1 MINEFTNM
9 YNLSKTLR
17 FSLIPYWETEEYFTS
32 RLLLKEDKER
42 ADSYVKVK
50 EYMDRY
56 HRDFIEKVLN
66 TVVLNNVDEY
76 SELYFKRNKSDAEIK
91 KMEELEATMRKQISK
106 YFRDYSVSGEKIY
119 PLLYKSE
126 LIKKLL
132 PEFLTQEEEKTIL
145 AQFNDFSTYFQG
157 FWENRENIY
166 TDKAQSTGVPYR
178 CINDNLPIFLD
189 NVKSFEKIINAF
201 PQDDIDEL
209 NNIFEGV
216 YNTKIQDAFKVDY
229 FSFVLSQSGIDK
241 YNGII
246 GGYSNSDDSKVEGIN
261 EKVNR
266 YNQEKAKFDK
276 SKKLPLLKQLHK
288 QILSDRE
295 TISFI
300 PEKFNDDNEVLKAI
314 NDFYKNI
321 TSSLEDVNELVSEI
335 SNYDTGMIYISAGES
350 VTNISNKVFGDWSVI
365 RNNWNTE
372 YELTHK
378 KGKDEEKFYEK
389 EREAYKKIKSFSI
402 SELQRLANSN
412 ESITDYIEN
421 ESKILFDSIE
431 DAYKTA
437 EPLLSNEYQHKKS
450 LAKNDKAVELIKT
463 FLDSIKAYEAFLKQL
478 CGSGKE
484 EEKDNLFYGKFA
496 EPFEEIKKVNLIYNK
511 VRNYIAKKPYSN
523 EKLKLNF
530 QNPQF
535 LGGWDKNKEKDYH
548 TVLLRKDSKY
558 FLGIME
564 KGNNKIFDNFPEDA
578 ESSFEKMEYKYI
590 NGTSKYFSSKQ
601 INPQNPPENIKKYL
615 SKDFDK
621 KLMSKKQLIE
631 LIKYVCEE
639 FIPNYPKLNDE
650 EGKPYFNFN
659 IKPYSEYRSWK
670 EFCDDI
676 QRDAY
681 RITLKNI
688 SEKYIRNLVKD
699 GKLYLFQIYNR
710 DFSEYSKGTPNLH
723 TLYFKML
730 FDERNL
736 ENVVYKLSGGAEM
749 FYRKAS
755 IGDEDMV
762 VHQKNQPIENKN
774 PDNVKKE
781 SVFDYDI
788 TKDKRYTKYQ
798 FQLHLPITLNYKAEG
813 NGYINEDVRVA
824 LKQSNSNYV
833 IGIDRGERNLVYA
846 CVVDANGKLVEQLP
860 LNEIKA
866 DNGYKTDYHKLLDK
880 REKEM
885 DSARKSWKTIGSIKE
900 LKEGYIS
907 QVVHKICQLVIK
919 YDAVIAME
927 DLNYGFMN
935 SRKKVEKQVYQK
947 FERMLTQK
955 LNYLV
960 DKKLE
965 PTEMGGLLNAYQ
977 LTNEASKVRKGRQ
990 DGIIFYI
997 PAWLTSKIDP
1007 TTGFVNL
1014 LNPKY
1019 SSVSAS
1025 KEFFNKFD
1033 EIKYNKDEDYFEFSF
1048 NYDNF
1053 PKCNSDFKKEWTVCT
1068 FGDRIKTF
1076 RDPENNNQFNSK
1088 SISLTQEF
1096 KNLFDN
1102 SDIDYNLNLKEQI
1115 LSKDDKSF
1123 YKALIGLLSL
1133 TLQMRNSVSG
1143 NGDIDYLISPVKNS
1157 SGEFYDS
1164 RNYDSTSSLPC
1175 DADSN
1180 GAYNIAR
1187 KGLWAVNQIK
1197 QAEDETKANISIKN
1211 SDWLQYAQTQ
1221 NDL

>member
-535 LGGWDKNKEKDYH
+535 LGGWDKNKEKDYR

-621 KLMSKKQLIE
+621 KLMSKEQLIE

-846 CVVDANGKLVEQLP
+846 CVVDTNGKLVEQLP

-866 DNGYKTDYHKLLDK
+866 DNDYKTDYHKLLDK

-977 LTNEASKVRKGRQ
+977 LTNEASKVRKSRQ

-1019 SSVSAS
+1019 SSVTAS

-1053 PKCNSDFKKEWTVCT
+1053 PKCNSDFKKEWTICT

-1102 SDIDYNLNLKEQI
+1102 SGIDYTSNLKEQI

>member
-17 FSLIPYWETEEYFTS
+17 FSLIPYWETEEYFMK
-32 RLLLKEDKER
+32 RHLLDEDKER
-42 ADSYVKVK
+42 AESYVKVK

-76 SELYFKRNKSDAEIK
+76 SELYFKRNKSDAETK
-91 KMEELEATMRKQISK
+91 KMDELEATMRKQISK
-106 YFRDYSVSGEKIY
+106 CFRDYSVSGEKIY
-119 PLLYKSE
+119 PLLFKSD
-126 LIKKLL
+126 LIKNLL

-157 FWENRENIY
+157 FGENRENIY
-166 TDKAQSTGVPYR
+166 TDKAQSTGIPYR

-189 NVKSFEKIINAF
+189 NVKSFEKIINAL
-201 PQDDIDEL
+201 PQDNIDEL
-209 NNIFEGV
+209 NNTFEGV
-216 YNTKIQDAFKVDY
+216 YNTKIQDAFNVDY

-246 GGYSNSDDSKVEGIN
+246 GGYSNSDDSKVQGIN
-261 EKVNR
+261 EKVNL
-266 YNQEKAKFDK
+266 YNQQIAKSDK
-276 SKKLPLLKQLHK
+276 SKRLPLLKQLHK

-300 PEKFNDDNEVLKAI
+300 PENFCDDNEVLKAI
-314 NDFYKNI
+314 NGFYNNI
-321 TSSLEDVNELVSEI
+321 ASSLGKINDLISEI
-335 SNYDTGMIYISAGES
+335 SNYDTGIIYISAGEP

-378 KGKDEEKFYEK
+378 KGRDEEKFYEK
-389 EREAYKKIKSFSI
+389 EREEYKKIKSFSI

-412 ESITDYIEN
+412 ESITEYIED
-421 ESKILFDSIE
+421 ESKTLFENIE
-431 DAYKTA
+431 SAYKTA
-437 EPLLSNEYQHKKS
+437 EPLLSNEYHHKKS
-450 LAKNDKAVELIKT
+450 LAKNDEAVELIKT
-463 FLDSIKAYEAFLKQL
+463 LLDSIKAYEAFLKQL
-478 CGSGKE
+478 YGSGKE

-496 EPFEEIKKVNLIYNK
+496 ERFEEIKKVDLIYNK
-511 VRNYIAKKPYSN
+511 VRNYITKKPYSN

-530 QNPQF
+530 QNSQF
-535 LGGWDKNKEKDYH
+535 LEGWDKNKEKDYR
-548 TVLLRKDSKY
+548 TVLLRKDGKY

-564 KGNNKIFDNFPEDA
+564 KGNNKIFDSFPEDA
-578 ESSFEKMEYKYI
+578 ESTFEKMEYKYI
-590 NGTSKYFSSKQ
+590 KKTSEYFSSKQ

-621 KLMSKKQLIE
+621 KSMSKEQLIE

-650 EGKPYFNFN
+650 KGKPYFNFN

-699 GKLYLFQIYNR
+699 GKLYLFQIYNK
-710 DFSEYSKGTPNLH
+710 DFSEYSKYSKGKGTANLH

-736 ENVVYKLSGGAEM
+736 ENVVYKLSGKAEM
-749 FYRKAS
+749 FYREAS
-755 IGDEDMV
+755 IEKKDMV
-762 VHQKNQPIENKN
+762 VHKKNQPIENKN
-774 PDNVKKE
+774 PDNVRKE
-781 SVFDYDI
+781 STFGYDI
-788 TKDKRYTKYQ
+788 IKDKRYTKYQ
-798 FQLHLPITLNYKAEG
+798 FQLHLPIVLNYKAEDKRC
-813 NGYINEDVRVA
+813 INDDVRAA
-824 LKQSNSNYV
+824 LKHTESNYV
-833 IGIDRGERNLVYA
+833 IGIDRGERNFVYA
-846 CVVDANGKLVEQLP
+846 CVVDANGKIVKQE
-860 LNEIKA
+860 NFNVIEA
-866 DNGYKTDYHKLLDK
+866 YNGYKTDYHKLLNK

-885 DSARKSWKTIGSIKE
+885 DTARKSWKTIGSIKE

-907 QVVHKICQLVIK
+907 QVVHEICQLVIK
-919 YDAVIAME
+919 YDAVIVME
-927 DLNYGFMN
+927 DLNLGFMN
-935 SRKKVEKQVYQK
+935 SRKKVYQK

-977 LTNEASKVRKGRQ
+977 LTGVRKDGQ

-1007 TTGFVNL
+1007 TTGFVDL
-1014 LNPKY
+1014 LKPKY
-1019 SSVSAS
+1019 NSVNAS
-1025 KEFFNKFD
+1025 KEFFKKFD

-1053 PKCNSDFKKEWTVCT
+1053 PKCNSDFKKVWTVCT

-1088 SISLTQEF
+1088 SIVLTQEF
-1096 KNLFDN
+1096 KSLFDN
-1102 SDIDYNLNLKEQI
+1102 SGIDYNLNLKEQI

-1157 SGEFYDS
+1157 NGEFYDS

-1197 QAEDETKANISIKN
+1197 QAEDETKAKISIKN
-1211 SDWLQYAQTQ
+1211 SEWLQYAQTQ
-1221 NDL
+1221 ND

>member
-1 MINEFTNM
+1 
-9 YNLSKTLR
+9 
-17 FSLIPYWETEEYFTS
+17 
-32 RLLLKEDKER
+32 
-42 ADSYVKVK
+42 
-50 EYMDRY
+50 
-56 HRDFIEKVLN
+56 
-66 TVVLNNVDEY
+66 
-76 SELYFKRNKSDAEIK
+76 
-91 KMEELEATMRKQISK
+91 
-106 YFRDYSVSGEKIY
+106 
-119 PLLYKSE
+119 
-126 LIKKLL
+126 
-132 PEFLTQEEEKTIL
+132 
-145 AQFNDFSTYFQG
+145 
-157 FWENRENIY
+157 
-166 TDKAQSTGVPYR
+166 
-178 CINDNLPIFLD
+178 
-189 NVKSFEKIINAF
+189 
-201 PQDDIDEL
+201 
-209 NNIFEGV
+209 
-216 YNTKIQDAFKVDY
+216 
-229 FSFVLSQSGIDK
+229 
-241 YNGII
+241 
-246 GGYSNSDDSKVEGIN
+246 
-261 EKVNR
+261 
-266 YNQEKAKFDK
+266 
-276 SKKLPLLKQLHK
+276 
-288 QILSDRE
+288 
-295 TISFI
+295 
-300 PEKFNDDNEVLKAI
+300 
-314 NDFYKNI
+314 
-321 TSSLEDVNELVSEI
+321 
-335 SNYDTGMIYISAGES
+335 
-350 VTNISNKVFGDWSVI
+350 
-365 RNNWNTE
+365 
-372 YELTHK
+372 
-378 KGKDEEKFYEK
+378 
-389 EREAYKKIKSFSI
+389 
-402 SELQRLANSN
+402 
-412 ESITDYIEN
+412 
-421 ESKILFDSIE
+421 
-431 DAYKTA
+431 
-437 EPLLSNEYQHKKS
+437 
-450 LAKNDKAVELIKT
+450 
-463 FLDSIKAYEAFLKQL
+463 
-478 CGSGKE
+478 
-484 EEKDNLFYGKFA
+484 
-496 EPFEEIKKVNLIYNK
+496 
-511 VRNYIAKKPYSN
+511 
-523 EKLKLNF
+523 
-530 QNPQF
+530 
-535 LGGWDKNKEKDYH
+535 
-548 TVLLRKDSKY
+548 
-558 FLGIME
+558 ME

-578 ESSFEKMEYKYI
+578 ESSFEKMEYKLLPDP
-590 NGTSKYFSSKQ
+590 SKMLPKVFFAASNTELFDPSDEILK
-601 INPQNPPENIKKYL
+601 IREKGAFKKG
-615 SKDFDK
+615 KTF
-621 KLMSKKQLIE
+621 
-631 LIKYVCEE
+631 
-639 FIPNYPKLNDE
+639 NLNDCHKFIDFYKDCIE
-650 EGKPYFNFN
+650 KHPDWKKFGFKFTETKDYADISKFFREVSDQGYS
-659 IKPYSEYRSWK
+659 IKFRK
-670 EFCDDI
+670 
-676 QRDAY
+676 
-681 RITLKNI
+681 I
-688 SEKYIRNLVKD
+688 SEKYLKELVKD
-699 GKLYLFQIYNR
+699 GKLYLFQIYNK
-710 DFSEYSKGTPNLH
+710 DFSEYSKGTANLH

-755 IGDEDMV
+755 IEKEDMV

-798 FQLHLPITLNYKAEG
+798 FQLHLPIVLNYKAKVKVKDKDKCC
-813 NGYINEDVRVA
+813 INDDVRAA
-824 LKQSNSNYV
+824 LKHTESNYV
-833 IGIDRGERNLVYA
+833 IGIDRGERNFVYA
-846 CVVDANGKLVEQLP
+846 CVVDANGKIVKQE
-860 LNEIKA
+860 NFNVIEA
-866 DNGYKTDYHKLLDK
+866 DNGYKTNYHKLLDK

-919 YDAVIAME
+919 YDAVIVME
-927 DLNYGFMN
+927 DLNLGFMN
-935 SRKKVEKQVYQK
+935 SRKKVYQK

-977 LTNEASKVRKGRQ
+977 LTGVRKDEQ

-1102 SDIDYNLNLKEQI
+1102 SGIDYTSNLKEQI

>member
-1 MINEFTNM
+1 MINEFINM

-17 FSLIPYWETEEYFTS
+17 FSLIPYWETEEYFMK
-32 RLLLKEDKER
+32 RHLLDEDKER
-42 ADSYVKVK
+42 AKSYIKVK

-76 SELYFKRNKSDAEIK
+76 SELYFKRNKSDAETK
-91 KMEELEATMRKQISK
+91 KMDELEATMRKQISK
-106 YFRDYSVSGEKIY
+106 CFRDYSVSGEKIY
-119 PLLYKSE
+119 PLLFKSD
-126 LIKKLL
+126 LIKNLL

-157 FWENRENIY
+157 FGENRENIY
-166 TDKAQSTGVPYR
+166 TDKAQSTGIPYR

-189 NVKSFEKIINAF
+189 NVKSFEKIINAL
-201 PQDDIDEL
+201 PQDDIDDL
-209 NNIFEGV
+209 NNTFEGV
-216 YNTKIQDAFKVDY
+216 YNTKIQDTFKVDY
-229 FSFVLSQSGIDK
+229 FSFVLSQSEIDK

-246 GGYSNSDDSKVEGIN
+246 GGYSNSDDSKVQGIN
-261 EKVNR
+261 EKVNL
-266 YNQEKAKFDK
+266 YNQQIAKSDK
-276 SKKLPLLKQLHK
+276 SKRLPLLKQLHK

-300 PEKFNDDNEVLKAI
+300 PENFCDDNEVLKAI
-314 NDFYKNI
+314 NGFYNNI
-321 TSSLEDVNELVSEI
+321 ASSLGEINDLISEI
-335 SNYDTGMIYISAGES
+335 SNYDTGIIYISGGEP

-378 KGKDEEKFYEK
+378 KGRDEEKFYEK
-389 EREAYKKIKSFSI
+389 EREEYKKIKSFSI

-412 ESITDYIEN
+412 ESITEYIED
-421 ESKILFDSIE
+421 ESKTLFENIE
-431 DAYKTA
+431 SAYKTA
-437 EPLLSNEYQHKKS
+437 EPLLSNEYRHKKS
-450 LAKNDKAVELIKT
+450 LAKNDEAVELIKT
-463 FLDSIKAYEAFLKQL
+463 LLDSIKAYEAFLKQL

-511 VRNYIAKKPYSN
+511 VRNYITKKPYSN

-535 LGGWDKNKEKDYH
+535 LGGWDKNKEKDYR
-548 TVLLRKDSKY
+548 TVLLRKDGKY
-558 FLGIME
+558 FLGVME
-564 KGNNKIFDNFPEDA
+564 KGNNKIFDRFPEDA

-621 KLMSKKQLIE
+621 KSMSKEQLIE

-676 QRDAY
+676 QSDAY
-681 RITLKNI
+681 RITFKNI

-699 GKLYLFQIYNR
+699 GKLYLFQIYNK

-755 IGDEDMV
+755 IKKEDMV

-781 SVFDYDI
+781 SIFDYDI

-798 FQLHLPITLNYKAEG
+798 FQLHLPITLNYKAIG
-813 NGYINEDVRVA
+813 NGFINEDVRVA

-833 IGIDRGERNLVYA
+833 VGIDRGERNLVYA
-846 CVVDANGKLVEQLP
+846 CVVDANGKLVEQIP

-866 DNGYKTDYHKLLDK
+866 DNGYETDYHKLLDK

-960 DKKLE
+960 DKKIE
-965 PTEMGGLLNAYQ
+965 PTEMGGSLNAYQ

-1007 TTGFVNL
+1007 TTGFVDL
-1014 LNPKY
+1014 LKPKY
-1019 SSVSAS
+1019 NSVTAS

-1053 PKCNSDFKKEWTVCT
+1053 PKCNSDFKKVWTVCT

-1088 SISLTQEF
+1088 SIVLTQEF
-1096 KNLFDN
+1096 KSLFDN
-1102 SDIDYNLNLKEQI
+1102 SGIDYNLNLKEQI

-1133 TLQMRNSVSG
+1133 TLQMRSSVSG

-1157 SGEFYDS
+1157 KGEFYDS
-1164 RNYDSTSSLPC
+1164 RNYDLTSSLPC

-1197 QAEDETKANISIKN
+1197 QAEDGTKAKISIKN
-1211 SDWLQYAQTQ
+1211 SEWLQYAQTQ

>member
-1 MINEFTNM
+1 MINEFINM

-17 FSLIPYWETEEYFTS
+17 FSLIPYWETEEYFME
-32 RLLLKEDKER
+32 RHLLDEDEVR
-42 ADSYVKVK
+42 AENYTKVK

-76 SELYFKRNKSDAEIK
+76 SELYFKRNKSDAENK
-91 KMEELEATMRKQISK
+91 KIEDLEATMRKQISK

-189 NVKSFEKIINAF
+189 NVKSFEKIINAL

-216 YNTKIQDAFKVDY
+216 YNTRVQDAFKVDY

-300 PEKFNDDNEVLKAI
+300 PEKFSDDNEVLKAI

-365 RNNWNTE
+365 RNNWDTE

-378 KGKDEEKFYEK
+378 KGRDEEKFYEK

-412 ESITDYIEN
+412 ESISEYIEN
-421 ESKILFDSIE
+421 ESKTLFDSIE
-431 DAYKTA
+431 CAYKTA

-535 LGGWDKNKEKDYH
+535 LGGWDKNKEKDYR

-621 KLMSKKQLIE
+621 KLMSKEQLIE

-699 GKLYLFQIYNR
+699 GKLYLFQIYNK

-755 IGDEDMV
+755 IEKEDMV

-846 CVVDANGKLVEQLP
+846 CVVDTNGKLVEQLP

-866 DNGYKTDYHKLLDK
+866 DNGYETDYHKLLDK

-965 PTEMGGLLNAYQ
+965 PTEMGGLLYAYQ

-1088 SISLTQEF
+1088 SIALTQEF
-1096 KNLFDN
+1096 KSLFDN
-1102 SDIDYNLNLKEQI
+1102 SGIDYTSNLKEQI
-1115 LSKDDKSF
+1115 LSKDDKNF
-1123 YKALIGLLSL
+1123 YKAFIGLLSL

-1143 NGDIDYLISPVKNS
+1143 NGDIDYLISPVKNLN
-1157 SGEFYDS
+1157 GEFYDS

-1197 QAEDETKANISIKN
+1197 QSEDETKANISIKN

>member
-17 FSLIPYWETEEYFTS
+17 FSLIPYWETEEYFMK
-32 RLLLKEDKER
+32 RHLLDEDKER
-42 ADSYVKVK
+42 AKSYVKVK
-50 EYMDRY
+50 EYIDRY

-76 SELYFKRNKSDAEIK
+76 SELYFKRNKSDAETK
-91 KMEELEATMRKQISK
+91 KMEDLEKNMRKQISTSLK
-106 YFRDYSVSGEKIY
+106 EYKVGNEKLY
-119 PLLYKSE
+119 PLLFKSD

-189 NVKSFEKIINAF
+189 NVKSFEKIINAL

-209 NNIFEGV
+209 NNTFEGV
-216 YNTKIQDAFKVDY
+216 YNTKVQDAFKVDY

-246 GGYSNSDDSKVEGIN
+246 GGYSNSDDSKVQGIN
-261 EKVNR
+261 EKVNS

-276 SKKLPLLKQLHK
+276 SKKLPFLKQLHK

-321 TSSLEDVNELVSEI
+321 KPSLEGVNELVSEI
-335 SNYDTGMIYISAGES
+335 SNYDTGIIYISAGEP

-378 KGKDEEKFYEK
+378 KGRDEEKFYEK
-389 EREAYKKIKSFSI
+389 EREEYKKIKSFSI

-412 ESITDYIEN
+412 ESITEYIED
-421 ESKILFDSIE
+421 ESKTLFENIE
-431 DAYKTA
+431 GAYKTA
-437 EPLLSNEYQHKKS
+437 EPLLSNEYRHKKS
-450 LAKNDKAVELIKT
+450 LAKNDEAVELIKVL
-463 FLDSIKAYEAFLKQL
+463 LDSIKAYEAFLKQF

-484 EEKDNLFYGKFA
+484 EEKDNLFYGKFD

-511 VRNYIAKKPYSN
+511 VRNYITKKPYSN

-535 LGGWDKNKEKDYH
+535 LGGWDKNKEKDYR
-548 TVLLRKDSKY
+548 TVLLKKDGKY
-558 FLGIME
+558 FLGVME
-564 KGNNKIFDNFPEDA
+564 KGNNKIFDSFPEDA
-578 ESSFEKMEYKYI
+578 ESSFEKMENKYI

-621 KLMSKKQLIE
+621 KLMSKEQLIE

-659 IKPYSEYRSWK
+659 IKPYSEYSSWK

-681 RITLKNI
+681 KITFKNI

-699 GKLYLFQIYNR
+699 GKLYLFQIYNK

-755 IGDEDMV
+755 IKKKDMV

-781 SVFDYDI
+781 SIFDYDI

-798 FQLHLPITLNYKAEG
+798 FQLHLPITLNYKAIG
-813 NGYINEDVRVA
+813 NGFINEDVRVA

-846 CVVDANGKLVEQLP
+846 CVVDTNGKLVEQIP

-866 DNGYKTDYHKLLDK
+866 DNGYETDYHKLLDK

-1053 PKCNSDFKKEWTVCT
+1053 PKCNSDFKKVWTVCT

-1088 SISLTQEF
+1088 SIVLTQEF
-1096 KNLFDN
+1096 KSLFDN
-1102 SDIDYNLNLKEQI
+1102 FGIDYNLNLKEQI

-1157 SGEFYDS
+1157 NGEFYDS
-1164 RNYDSTSSLPC
+1164 RNYDLTSSLPC

-1197 QAEDETKANISIKN
+1197 QAEDETKAKISIKN
-1211 SDWLQYAQTQ
+1211 SEWLQYAQTQ
-1221 NDL
+1221 ND

>member
-17 FSLIPYWETEEYFTS
+17 FSLIPYWETEEYFMK
-32 RLLLKEDKER
+32 RHLLDEDKER
-42 ADSYVKVK
+42 AESYVKVK

-56 HRDFIEKVLN
+56 HQDFIEKVLN

-76 SELYFKRNKSDAEIK
+76 SELYFKRNKSDAEVK
-91 KMEELEATMRKQISK
+91 KMAELEANMRKQILTSLK
-106 YFRDYSVSGEKIY
+106 EYKVGSEKLY
-119 PLLYKSE
+119 PLLSKSDI
-126 LIKKLL
+126 IKKLL

-157 FWENRENIY
+157 FWNNRKNLY
-166 TDKAQSTGVPYR
+166 TAEAKKGSIPYR

-189 NVKSFEKIINAF
+189 NVKSFEKIINAL

-209 NNIFEGV
+209 NNTFEGV

-246 GGYSNSDDSKVEGIN
+246 GGYSNGEAQKKHGIN

-266 YNQEKAKFDK
+266 YNQEKAKLEK

-321 TSSLEDVNELVSEI
+321 KPSLEGVNELVSEI
-335 SNYDTGMIYISAGES
+335 SNYDTGIIYISAGEP

-372 YELTHK
+372 YELIHK
-378 KGKDEEKFYEK
+378 KGRDEEKFYEK
-389 EREAYKKIKSFSI
+389 EREEYKKIKSFSI

-412 ESITDYIEN
+412 ESITEYIED
-421 ESKILFDSIE
+421 ESKTLFDNIE
-431 DAYKTA
+431 SAYKTA

-478 CGSGKE
+478 YGSGKE

-496 EPFEEIKKVNLIYNK
+496 ERFEEIKKVDLIYNK
-511 VRNYIAKKPYSN
+511 VRNYITKKPYSN
-523 EKLKLNF
+523 EKRKLNF
-530 QNPQF
+530 QNSQF
-535 LGGWDKNKEKDYH
+535 LEGWDKNKEKDYR
-548 TVLLRKDSKY
+548 TVLLRKDGKY

-564 KGNNKIFDNFPEDA
+564 KGNNKIFDSFPEDA
-578 ESSFEKMEYKYI
+578 ESTFEKMEYKYI
-590 NGTSKYFSSKQ
+590 KNTSQYFSSKQ
-601 INPQNPPENIKKYL
+601 INPKNPPENIKKYL

-621 KLMSKKQLIE
+621 KLMSKEQLIE

-659 IKPYSEYRSWK
+659 IKPYSEYSSWK

-676 QRDAY
+676 QSDAY
-681 RITLKNI
+681 KITLKNI

-699 GKLYLFQIYNR
+699 GKLYLFQIYNK
-710 DFSEYSKGTPNLH
+710 DFSKYSKGTPNLH
-723 TLYFKML
+723 TRYFKML
-730 FDERNL
+730 FDESNL
-736 ENVVYKLSGGAEM
+736 ENVVYKLSGKAEM
-749 FYRKAS
+749 FYREAS
-755 IGDEDMV
+755 IEKKDMV
-762 VHQKNQPIENKN
+762 VHKKNQPIENKN
-774 PDNVKKE
+774 PDNVRKE
-781 SVFDYDI
+781 STFGYDI

-798 FQLHLPITLNYKAEG
+798 FQLHLPIVLNYKAEDKRC
-813 NGYINEDVRVA
+813 INDDVRAA
-824 LKQSNSNYV
+824 LKHTESNYV
-833 IGIDRGERNLVYA
+833 IGIDRGERNFVYA
-846 CVVDANGKLVEQLP
+846 CVVDANGKIVKQE
-860 LNEIKA
+860 NFNVIEA
-866 DNGYKTDYHKLLDK
+866 YNGYKTDYHKLLNK

-885 DSARKSWKTIGSIKE
+885 DTARKSWKTIGSIKE

-919 YDAVIAME
+919 YDAVIVME
-927 DLNYGFMN
+927 DLNLGFMN
-935 SRKKVEKQVYQK
+935 SRKKVYQK

-965 PTEMGGLLNAYQ
+965 PTKMGGLLNAYQ
-977 LTNEASKVRKGRQ
+977 LTGVRKDGQ

-1007 TTGFVNL
+1007 TTGFVDL
-1014 LNPKY
+1014 LKPKY
-1019 SSVSAS
+1019 NSVNAS

-1053 PKCNSDFKKEWTVCT
+1053 PKCNSDFKKVWTVCT

-1088 SISLTQEF
+1088 SIVLTQEF
-1096 KNLFDN
+1096 KSLFDN
-1102 SDIDYNLNLKEQI
+1102 SGIDYNLNLKEQI

-1157 SGEFYDS
+1157 KGEFYDS
-1164 RNYDSTSSLPC
+1164 RNYDLTSSLPC

-1197 QAEDETKANISIKN
+1197 QAEDETKVKISIKN
-1211 SDWLQYAQTQ
+1211 SEWLQYAQTQ
-1221 NDL
+1221 ND

>member
-17 FSLIPYWETEEYFTS
+17 FSLIPYWETEEYFME
-32 RLLLKEDKER
+32 RHLLDEDKVR
-42 ADSYVKVK
+42 AENYIKVK

-56 HRDFIEKVLN
+56 HRAFIEKVLN
-66 TVVLNNVDEY
+66 TVILNNVDEY
-76 SELYFKRNKSDAEIK
+76 SELYFKRNKSDAETK
-91 KMEELEATMRKQISK
+91 KIEELEATMRKQISK

-321 TSSLEDVNELVSEI
+321 KSSLEDVNELVSDI

-378 KGKDEEKFYEK
+378 KGRDEEKFYEK

-412 ESITDYIEN
+412 ESITEYIED
-421 ESKILFDSIE
+421 ESKTLFDSIE
-431 DAYKTA
+431 SAYKTA
-437 EPLLSNEYQHKKS
+437 ESLLSNEYQHKKR

-463 FLDSIKAYEAFLKQL
+463 LLDSIKAYEAFLKQL

-496 EPFEEIKKVNLIYNK
+496 EPYEEIKKANLIYNK

-535 LGGWDKNKEKDYH
+535 LGGWDKNKEKDYR
-548 TVLLRKDSKY
+548 TVLLRKDGKY

-621 KLMSKKQLIE
+621 KLMSKEQLIE

-699 GKLYLFQIYNR
+699 GKLYLFQIYNK

-723 TLYFKML
+723 TLYFRML

-755 IGDEDMV
+755 IGNEDMV
-762 VHQKNQPIENKN
+762 VHQKNQPLENKN

-846 CVVDANGKLVEQLP
+846 CVVDTNGKLVEQLP

-866 DNGYKTDYHKLLDK
+866 DNGYETDYHKLLDK

-965 PTEMGGLLNAYQ
+965 PTEMGGLLYAYQ

-1096 KNLFDN
+1096 KNLSDN
-1102 SDIDYNLNLKEQI
+1102 SGIDYTSNLKEQI

>member
-17 FSLIPYWETEEYFTS
+17 FSLIPYWETEEYFMK
-32 RLLLKEDKER
+32 RHLLDEDEER
-42 ADSYVKVK
+42 AKSYVKVK

-76 SELYFKRNKSDAEIK
+76 SELYFKRNKSDAENK
-91 KMEELEATMRKQISK
+91 KIEELEATMRKQISK
-106 YFRDYSVSGEKIY
+106 YFRDYSVGGEKICKM
-119 PLLYKSE
+119 LSKSD

-145 AQFNDFSTYFQG
+145 AQFNDFSTYFKG
-157 FWENRENIY
+157 FCNNRKNLY
-166 TDKAQSTGVPYR
+166 TAEAKNGAIPYR
-178 CINDNLPIFLD
+178 CINDNLPMFLD
-189 NVKSFEKIINAF
+189 NVKSFEKIINALS
-201 PQDDIDEL
+201 QDDIDDL
-209 NNIFEGV
+209 NNTFEGV

-246 GGYSNSDDSKVEGIN
+246 GGYSNGDAQKKQGIN

-266 YNQEKAKFDK
+266 YNQEKAKLEK

-321 TSSLEDVNELVSEI
+321 KSSLENVNELVSKI
-335 SNYDTGMIYISAGES
+335 SNYDTGIIYISAGEP
-350 VTNISNKVFGDWSVI
+350 VTNISKKVFGDWSVI

-412 ESITDYIEN
+412 ESITEYIEN
-421 ESKILFDSIE
+421 ESKKLFDNIE
-431 DAYKTA
+431 GAYKTV
-437 EPLLSNEYQHKKS
+437 ESLLSNEYQHKKS
-450 LAKNDKAVELIKT
+450 LAKNDEAVELIKT
-463 FLDSIKAYEAFLKQL
+463 LLDSIKAYEAFLKQL

-496 EPFEEIKKVNLIYNK
+496 ERFEEIKKVDLIYNK
-511 VRNYIAKKPYSN
+511 VRNYITKKPYSN

-530 QNPQF
+530 QNSQF
-535 LGGWDKNKEKDYH
+535 LEGWDKNKEKDYR
-548 TVLLRKDSKY
+548 TVLLRKDGKY

-621 KLMSKKQLIE
+621 KLMSKEQLIE

-699 GKLYLFQIYNR
+699 GKLYLFQIYNK

-723 TLYFKML
+723 TRYFKML

-755 IGDEDMV
+755 IGNEDMV

-813 NGYINEDVRVA
+813 NGYINDDVRAA
-824 LKQSNSNYV
+824 LKHTESNCV
-833 IGIDRGERNLVYA
+833 IGIDRGERNFVYA
-846 CVVDANGKLVEQLP
+846 CVVDANGKILKQENFNVIEA
-860 LNEIKA
+860 E
-866 DNGYKTDYHKLLDK
+866 NGYKTNYHKLLDK
-880 REKEM
+880 REEKIKENK
-885 DSARKSWKTIGSIKE
+885 KSWKTIGSIKE

-907 QVVHKICQLVIK
+907 QVVYKICQLVLE

-927 DLNYGFMN
+927 DLNLGFMN
-935 SRKKVEKQVYQK
+935 SRKKVYQK

-977 LTNEASKVRKGRQ
+977 LTNEASKVREGRQ

-1007 TTGFVNL
+1007 TTGFVDL
-1014 LNPKY
+1014 LKPKY

-1088 SISLTQEF
+1088 SIVLTQEF
-1096 KNLFDN
+1096 KSLFDN
-1102 SDIDYNLNLKEQI
+1102 SGIDYNLNLKEQI
-1115 LSKDDKSF
+1115 LSKEDKSF

-1197 QAEDETKANISIKN
+1197 QAEDATKANISIKN
-1211 SDWLQYAQTQ
+1211 SDWLQYAQAQ